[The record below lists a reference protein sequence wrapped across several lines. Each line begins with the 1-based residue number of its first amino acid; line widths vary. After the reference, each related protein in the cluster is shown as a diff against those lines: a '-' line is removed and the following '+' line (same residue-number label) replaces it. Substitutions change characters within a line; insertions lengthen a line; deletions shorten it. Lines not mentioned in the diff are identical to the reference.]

1 MEEAGASFQRGP
13 RRGRGAGLD
22 SGCEKEKQRRQK
34 GALMA
39 MKERNAWAERA
50 DRKESSGLWACTQAN
65 THTHVVWRFC
75 CFLSF
80 NQTVHEKQE
89 EKEEELSAAG
99 VGWGGSVCKSYHVC
113 SHSHTHSQH
122 RTLPRTG
129 RQRRHTHTH
138 WLGTPGHADTHR
150 YTHRQMHMQVLWDT
164 VVHRRTRTH
173 TQVSKSSDPELASH
187 PLLQARPLS
196 IHRSPDRW
204 CQQKHRTASSGWK
217 LDAWA

>member
-1 MEEAGASFQRGP
+1 M
-13 RRGRGAGLD
+13 
-22 SGCEKEKQRRQK
+22 SGQS
-34 GALMA
+34 G
-39 MKERNAWAERA
+39 A
-50 DRKESSGLWACTQAN
+50 DRKEGSGLWACTQAN

-89 EKEEELSAAG
+89 EKEEELSAVG
-99 VGWGGSVCKSYHVC
+99 VGWGAQCANLTTCVHT
-113 SHSHTHSQH
+113 HIHTHST

-138 WLGTPGHADTHR
+138 WLSTPGHADTHTHTHR

-173 TQVSKSSDPELASH
+173 TQVSKSSDPELVSH

-196 IHRSPDRW
+196 IHKSPDRW
-204 CQQKHRTASSGWK
+204 CQQKHRTASSGQK